1 MEEIITGYQ
10 YGPEHGDFR
19 CVYEFPNNMD
29 KEEIH
34 MPPFTTLVPPPEIPN
49 GMLAYWNGTEWE
61 LREDVVSLKIDPI
74 PEEDIGKL
82 LPEFVADQIRFG
94 LWSDELQQ
102 KYDVARPAYLQSLE
116 EQGVIS
122 RAGIVKRNNI

>member
-1 MEEIITGYQ
+1 MQEMITGYQ
-10 YGPEHGDFR
+10 YGPVHKDFR

-34 MPPFTTLVPPPEIPN
+34 MPPFTTLVAPPEIPA
-49 GMLAYWNGTEWE
+49 GMMAYWNDTEWE
-61 LREDVVSLKIDPI
+61 LREDIISLKVDPI
-74 PEEDIGKL
+74 LDEDIGKL

-102 KYDVARPAYLQSLE
+102 KYDIARPLYLQQQE
-116 EQGVIS
+116 EQSIQS
-122 RAGIVKRNNI
+122 RAGIVKRL